1 MRRVLYLCVLGFACV
16 AGWLAWHSGAAI
28 FHRGTET
35 SFKINPDDGKIVD
48 GSYINQYFGL
58 TYTLP
63 QGWTA
68 GEPGPDPSQSGY
80 YALATFVPAS
90 GRSAAILLAAQDTFF
105 AVDKHSDVAD
115 SARDFRQAMLNIK
128 GMTVDPDLKK
138 LTVADHP
145 LYRVDYSGVGLFR
158 ATVRTQ
164 SRCHILSF
172 NLTARDAQ
180 LRERLAQGFEKVSF
194 AARSGAASPPPCVP
208 GYAEGHNV
216 VHKVEPLP
224 AAPEFVP
231 IPVRII
237 VGADGDVKYVHVIR
251 ATNDQRRSIEQA
263 VYQWKFKPYEV
274 NGRSSPVET
283 GLVIKFKSAVV
294 R

>member
-1 MRRVLYLCVLGFACV
+1 VGVFACV
-16 AGWLAWHSGAAI
+16 AGWLAWHTGAAI

-35 SFKINPDDGKIVD
+35 SFKISPDDGKIVD

-80 YALATFVPAS
+80 YVLATFIPTAA
-90 GRSAAILLAAQDTFF
+90 RSAAILLAAQDMFF
-105 AVDKHSDVAD
+105 GANEPGDVAD
-115 SARDFRQAMLNIK
+115 SARDFRQAMSKIK
-128 GMTVDPDLKK
+128 GMTIDTDLKK

-172 NLTARDAQ
+172 NLTARSAE
-180 LRERLAQGFEKVSF
+180 LRKRLAQSFEKVSF
-194 AARSGAASPPPCVP
+194 AARSGAAASPPPCVP
-208 GYAEGHNV
+208 GYAEGANV
-216 VHKVEPLP
+216 VHKVAPLP
-224 AAPEFVP
+224 VAPEFVP

-263 VYQWKFKPYEV
+263 VYEWKFKPYQV
-274 NGRSSPVET
+274 NGRPSPVET
-283 GLVIKFKSAVV
+283 GLVIKFK
-294 R
+294 